1 MIKLEVLDLCSYCS
15 LFESQGDDKGPVEA
29 GGTEVAIIIIL
40 CQHAPPP
47 QPVPRRSEHTPLC
60 MWAREIKLSSW
71 PTILYVPRTIIP
83 Y

>member
-47 QPVPRRSEHTPLC
+47 NPYHAGLNTLHYACGPV
-60 MWAREIKLSSW
+60 KLNFLHGLLFYTY
-71 PTILYVPRTIIP
+71 PVL
-83 Y
+83 